1 MIEVTIDSIR
11 VSLMSQHRVV
21 ILKDAESDR
30 YLPIWIGACEADAI
44 TIELQGVEVAR
55 PFTHDLLKSVINQLG
70 AKIKSVLINDL
81 HNEVF
86 YAQVVLDVNGRR
98 MEVDS
103 RPSDALALAV
113 RTDAPIFAST
123 ELIDENAIEFER
135 EVDDTEEIIEGF
147 RDFLEGVSPDDFRT
161 AEVTADDEAF
171 LIDHDA
177 DDDDDDDLDDEDDAG
192 RA

>member
-21 ILKDAESDR
+21 ILKDSGSDR

-55 PFTHDLLKSVINQLG
+55 PFTHDLLKSSITQLG
-70 AKIKSVLINDL
+70 GKIKSVIINDL

-86 YAQVVLDVNGRR
+86 YAQIILDVNGRR
-98 MEVDS
+98 MEIDS

-113 RTDAPIFAST
+113 RAKVPIYINETVMDKAAITPEDDISEGAGDDKLKSSPFKD
-123 ELIDENAIEFER
+123 LIDGLN
-135 EVDDTEEIIEGF
+135 
-147 RDFLEGVSPDDFRT
+147 LDDFG
-161 AEVTADDEAF
+161 EEN
-171 LIDHDA
+171 
-177 DDDDDDDLDDEDDAG
+177 
-192 RA
+192 

>member
-21 ILKDAESDR
+21 ILKDSESDR

-55 PFTHDLLKSVINQLG
+55 PFTHDLLKSSITQLG
-70 AKIKSVLINDL
+70 GKIKSVIINDL

-86 YAQVVLDVNGRR
+86 YAQIILDVNGRR
-98 MEVDS
+98 MEIDS

-113 RTDAPIFAST
+113 RAKVPIYINETVMDKAAITPEEDISEGAGDDKLKSSPFKD
-123 ELIDENAIEFER
+123 LIDGLN
-135 EVDDTEEIIEGF
+135 
-147 RDFLEGVSPDDFRT
+147 LDDFG
-161 AEVTADDEAF
+161 EEN
-171 LIDHDA
+171 
-177 DDDDDDDLDDEDDAG
+177 
-192 RA
+192 